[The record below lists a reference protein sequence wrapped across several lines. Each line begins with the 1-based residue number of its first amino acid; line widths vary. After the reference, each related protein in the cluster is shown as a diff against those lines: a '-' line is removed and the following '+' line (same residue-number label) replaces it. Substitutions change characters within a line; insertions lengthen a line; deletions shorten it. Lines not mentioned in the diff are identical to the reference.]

1 MPSKLEKKV
10 LPRIPVI
17 PGFND
22 SLEDAIQF
30 AATLRNIGITTCQL
44 LPFHQ
49 FGENK
54 YDLLGKHYAYKH
66 QLSLH
71 KEDLEEYKDTFIK
84 NGIKAFF

>member
-1 MPSKLEKKV
+1 MPSKLEKV

-66 QLSLH
+66 QPSLH

>member
-1 MPSKLEKKV
+1 MPSKLKKV

-66 QLSLH
+66 QPSLH

>member
-1 MPSKLEKKV
+1 MITAAN
-10 LPRIPVI
+10 IPAQS
-17 PGFND
+17 PG
-22 SLEDAIQF
+22 
-30 AATLRNIGITTCQL
+30 NIGITTCQL

-54 YDLLGKHYAYKH
+54 YELLGKHYAYKH
-66 QLSLH
+66 QPSLH